1 MGLGFTVFLIKMK
14 LENNFSSYKE
24 DSQIDD
30 EIDLKLLLRKILRE
44 KKLIFLI
51 TLISTLFSIF
61 YILNQ
66 KSIYRGNFQIV
77 IR

>member
-51 TLISTLFSIF
+51 TLILYSIF
-61 YILNQ
+61 
-66 KSIYRGNFQIV
+66 
-77 IR
+77 